1 MSDGSAPAV
10 PAEAIET
17 GAAPPSDV
25 PSPVVPKIED
35 SSPED
40 GAPSAIVKD
49 GAGSSAPGSAATPQ
63 PPAAESLPAS
73 APKTS
78 LKELASAAPLPTG
91 SEPPTGSSQARKGAN
106 PAETV
111 IRSFVESLARLARTH
126 RDAVREAGGIAPLV
140 TLLRSGTP
148 EVQALAASVLREL
161 ASDNPANRD
170 AILKAGG
177 LHELVEMVHKDAATT
192 EAGEAAGALRSLSN
206 EFPAGCKAII
216 ESRGVE
222 ALVKMVELGEPG
234 SASAVQATG
243 VLANLAQSHESN
255 CEVIL
260 KAGGVR
266 ELVALLSRGHKVGD
280 VAARRLPP
288 ETKLKLEKSA
298 EEASNALWQLAAKA
312 PSCNAAIR
320 RANAIG
326 PLIETLLRSGL
337 GSSTAQFAAKAV
349 VELVQADEAAKMSA
363 LDAIAAVASKES
375 YEGHGWSL
383 SFPLLRHLLQ
393 GAAERL
399 LTKEE
404 EGISTTGIQY
414 AMDIGKAVE
423 LPQNRLDA
431 AKLTWEEAQAR
442 QKREKLAV
450 QAESRRKAK
459 EEEEEIR
466 AAQRKLKEEE
476 AAKLAEAELE
486 AGGGVGGGRARRKEG
501 LPRLGGADGGRSDR
515 RKGVGG
521 GSAAEE
527 VRARDA
533 EKTKDAKSRLEAR
546 KGYKPP
552 APKGPVSER
561 GGNDKGSE
569 SHRSGKSPRSSSK
582 KGGVRNPL
590 GSGRP
595 ASTDRGPRG
604 GGGGAGRGSG
614 GGGSEA
620 SGDSMLGDFVGGG
633 GLAFIPRA
641 QLLEKIERIAALNK
655 AAPPIPANLELGDA
669 PIDAVQSW
677 HHRWD
682 QKYHASIV
690 SGFEQGFNGRGKGYN
705 ALSMGRTAPQ
715 QQQQQQQQPSAAISA
730 APAPAAH
737 NPSFMRQSSSISD
750 LDTSLVTTSMIS
762 DQQ

>member
-1 MSDGSAPAV
+1 M
-10 PAEAIET
+10 
-17 GAAPPSDV
+17 
-25 PSPVVPKIED
+25 
-35 SSPED
+35 
-40 GAPSAIVKD
+40 
-49 GAGSSAPGSAATPQ
+49 
-63 PPAAESLPAS
+63 
-73 APKTS
+73 
-78 LKELASAAPLPTG
+78 
-91 SEPPTGSSQARKGAN
+91 
-106 PAETV
+106 
-111 IRSFVESLARLARTH
+111 
-126 RDAVREAGGIAPLV
+126 REAGGIAPLV

-383 SFPLLRHLLQ
+383 SFPLLRHLL
-393 GAAERL
+393 
-399 LTKEE
+399 
-404 EGISTTGIQY
+404 
-414 AMDIGKAVE
+414 
-423 LPQNRLDA
+423 
-431 AKLTWEEAQAR
+431 
-442 QKREKLAV
+442 RE
-450 QAESRRKAK
+450 Q
-459 EEEEEIR
+459 
-466 AAQRKLKEEE
+466 
-476 AAKLAEAELE
+476 
-486 AGGGVGGGRARRKEG
+486 
-501 LPRLGGADGGRSDR
+501 
-515 RKGVGG
+515 
-521 GSAAEE
+521 
-527 VRARDA
+527 
-533 EKTKDAKSRLEAR
+533 
-546 KGYKPP
+546 
-552 APKGPVSER
+552 
-561 GGNDKGSE
+561 
-569 SHRSGKSPRSSSK
+569 RSGC
-582 KGGVRNPL
+582 
-590 GSGRP
+590 
-595 ASTDRGPRG
+595 
-604 GGGGAGRGSG
+604 
-614 GGGSEA
+614 
-620 SGDSMLGDFVGGG
+620 
-633 GLAFIPRA
+633 
-641 QLLEKIERIAALNK
+641 
-655 AAPPIPANLELGDA
+655 
-669 PIDAVQSW
+669 
-677 HHRWD
+677 
-682 QKYHASIV
+682 
-690 SGFEQGFNGRGKGYN
+690 
-705 ALSMGRTAPQ
+705 
-715 QQQQQQQQPSAAISA
+715 
-730 APAPAAH
+730 
-737 NPSFMRQSSSISD
+737 
-750 LDTSLVTTSMIS
+750 
-762 DQQ
+762 